1 MAPFTSFWQP
11 ATAKNGAIPRIA
23 FSDAADPRILT
34 AIERIHAEGFA
45 KAVLVGRRAE
55 IESACRAA
63 GLTGTTAEI
72 VDDFDSATLSRAM
85 TLLAERQS
93 RKGITSENVA
103 QQLEDPLYR
112 AIALLLEKKVDG
124 LVSGSLRPTADVV
137 RAALQCV
144 GPKPGHRFISGQFLI
159 ESDKLSS
166 ADKTPFLFADCA
178 VVPEPSPRSLAA
190 IAADAAESF
199 RFFTGQVPRV
209 AFLSFSTRGS
219 AEHPLVDRIRE
230 AVALVRSHVPGLIVD
245 GEIQLDAALDPVV
258 AGIKKATDS
267 PLAGRA
273 NVFVFPT
280 LEAGNIGYK
289 LVQRFSN
296 ARIAGPILWG
306 LERPMSD
313 LSRGCTVEEITDTTR
328 CLTTMV
334 RGLN

>member
-11 ATAKNGAIPRIA
+11 QPAKNGATPRIA
-23 FSDAADPRILT
+23 FSDVADPRILS
-34 AIERIHAEGFA
+34 AIERIQEERIATP
-45 KAVLVGRRAE
+45 VLVGRRDE
-55 IESACRAA
+55 IARTCQSA
-63 GLTGTTAEI
+63 GLKPTTAEI
-72 VDDFDSATLSRAM
+72 IDDFDSVTLSRAM

-93 RKGITSENVA
+93 RKGISTENVA
-103 QQLEDPLYR
+103 HQLDDPLYR

-124 LVSGSLRPTADVV
+124 LVAGSLRPTADIV

-144 GPKPGHRFISGQFLI
+144 GPKAGHRFVSGQFLI
-159 ESDKLSS
+159 ESDRLAS

-190 IAADAAESF
+190 IAADAAESY
-199 RFFTGQVPRV
+199 RFFTGKEPRV

-230 AVALVRSHVPGLIVD
+230 AVKILKTHSPDLIAD
-245 GEIQLDAALDPVV
+245 GEIQLDAALDSVV
-258 AGIKKATDS
+258 AGIKKASDS

-296 ARIAGPILWG
+296 ARIAGPFLWG
-306 LERPMSD
+306 LDRPMSD

-328 CLTTMV
+328 CLATMV